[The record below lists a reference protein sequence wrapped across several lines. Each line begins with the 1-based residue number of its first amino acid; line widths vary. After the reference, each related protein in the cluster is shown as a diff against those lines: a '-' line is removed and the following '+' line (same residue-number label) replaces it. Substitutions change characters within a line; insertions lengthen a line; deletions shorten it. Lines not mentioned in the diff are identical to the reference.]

1 MPNYMFTDKLSTLF
15 SQAFFRL
22 GRMPGYTLL
31 NMLGLVIS
39 LSGTVIITRY
49 LHQEWTIDS
58 WMPERDRICMTQK
71 AEYEN
76 EGQQNPSLFAAQKQM
91 EGCQPITEMDG
102 VEAATEVFLRSL
114 LTVKLVDNETFT
126 VNAISADSDFVRVF
140 PLQAVEG
147 TLDLRAAGNAIIS
160 QGLARK
166 LFPGESAVGQTFTA
180 DNVLHTVTG
189 VFRKPDTKST
199 LHYEMV
205 NNSANSAWF
214 NNSISFLFTKLR
226 DGWTIEQFN
235 GQQVKQKGLSFYK
248 KKEILFCYQLSPFTV
263 LEHYANDEK
272 WPSLSKHS
280 SPSHLWMLF
289 AVGVLLFLVGVFNFL
304 NLYAVMRRTRDH
316 EMKVRRIFGASKWN
330 IFSMLYMENL
340 LISAPAMLGV
350 WMIIELTTP
359 HMKDWFAIE
368 QMTMPVFDTVLS
380 LSIMF
385 ILPLLATVR
394 RPNPSRQGGEPSGLR
409 KVNKAQPLPSLTGGA
424 GGGSSLHAQNSK
436 KVQALKAQKVE
447 LQKSLDKSKA
457 QLNVTRQKVQTGQ
470 RDLHFIGVQMD
481 NRLDYIKRL
490 EGEMN
495 LLDDQ
500 IVDLQNEITAVDG
513 ELQAKRGKLRQ
524 ALRYAQHQKAQQSAL
539 LFVLSAKTLT
549 QMYRRARLAR
559 EYAAYQQQLGK
570 QIMQKQADLLDAQNR
585 LLEAKSQQTELL
597 REVIGQRRQLSAQQV
612 EQRKKV
618 DGLKKQETGLQG
630 QVAQQQKQLAALDK
644 KIDELIAY
652 EIEQAR
658 KRAEEAAR
666 KKAAE
671 EAARKAKAAKSSKGS
686 KGSSGSKGSASGS
699 KGSTDAKGSKGS
711 AEAKA
716 SSGGGNW
723 LTAEDRQ
730 LSGSFEKNKGKLP
743 VPITG
748 PYMLGNR
755 FGLYTVPGLKNVQL
769 DNKGVNY
776 IGRSGARA
784 RSIFDGEVTAV
795 FQFSGTR
802 NVLVRHGSYIS
813 VYCNLS
819 SVIVKK
825 GQKVKARDVL
835 GTVVQDEK
843 SNCVLHFQLR
853 KETAKLNPEAWIGK

>member
-1 MPNYMFTDKLSTLF
+1 
-15 SQAFFRL
+15 
-22 GRMPGYTLL
+22 
-31 NMLGLVIS
+31 
-39 LSGTVIITRY
+39 
-49 LHQEWTIDS
+49 
-58 WMPERDRICMTQK
+58 
-71 AEYEN
+71 
-76 EGQQNPSLFAAQKQM
+76 
-91 EGCQPITEMDG
+91 
-102 VEAATEVFLRSL
+102 
-114 LTVKLVDNETFT
+114 
-126 VNAISADSDFVRVF
+126 
-140 PLQAVEG
+140 
-147 TLDLRAAGNAIIS
+147 
-160 QGLARK
+160 
-166 LFPGESAVGQTFTA
+166 
-180 DNVLHTVTG
+180 
-189 VFRKPDTKST
+189 
-199 LHYEMV
+199 
-205 NNSANSAWF
+205 
-214 NNSISFLFTKLR
+214 
-226 DGWTIEQFN
+226 
-235 GQQVKQKGLSFYK
+235 
-248 KKEILFCYQLSPFTV
+248 
-263 LEHYANDEK
+263 
-272 WPSLSKHS
+272 
-280 SPSHLWMLF
+280 
-289 AVGVLLFLVGVFNFL
+289 
-304 NLYAVMRRTRDH
+304 
-316 EMKVRRIFGASKWN
+316 
-330 IFSMLYMENL
+330 
-340 LISAPAMLGV
+340 
-350 WMIIELTTP
+350 
-359 HMKDWFAIE
+359 
-368 QMTMPVFDTVLS
+368 
-380 LSIMF
+380 
-385 ILPLLATVR
+385 
-394 RPNPSRQGGEPSGLR
+394 
-409 KVNKAQPLPSLTGGA
+409 
-424 GGGSSLHAQNSK
+424 
-436 KVQALKAQKVE
+436 
-447 LQKSLDKSKA
+447 
-457 QLNVTRQKVQTGQ
+457 
-470 RDLHFIGVQMD
+470 
-481 NRLDYIKRL
+481 
-490 EGEMN
+490 
-495 LLDDQ
+495 
-500 IVDLQNEITAVDG
+500 
-513 ELQAKRGKLRQ
+513 
-524 ALRYAQHQKAQQSAL
+524 
-539 LFVLSAKTLT
+539 
-549 QMYRRARLAR
+549 
-559 EYAAYQQQLGK
+559 
-570 QIMQKQADLLDAQNR
+570 MQKQADLLDAQNR

-711 AEAKA
+711 ADAKA

-843 SNCVLHFQLR
+843 GNCVLHFQLR